1 MPIYLASIILLAL
14 LSINRSYA
22 QTYSGKVVARQT
34 GTGLRAASVVLADS
48 SKKPV
53 AFTRT
58 KADGTFSIARP
69 AGKEISLIR
78 VTMLGYEPSETAAAS
93 FSNGGSIVMDESMTG
108 LQAVEVRPKRMS
120 QSGDT
125 LTYKVSAFTHVQD
138 RSIADVI
145 ARMPGMEVTDNGTIK
160 FNGKSISTLYVE
172 NMDISGSKYALVSE
186 NVDASMVREVEVLRN
201 HQAKR
206 VLQDK
211 EYSNE
216 VAINLVLIEKAKAKW
231 TARAD
236 VGAGMATQDAPGCDM
251 LADVRLLAMMF
262 GKGRQSINVVKYNNT
277 GKNVADEL
285 RDMTGAD
292 VFSNTT
298 SRPPVSEIKTTAT
311 GIDEARVAAN
321 STTMAASNWL
331 WKTGGEGQ
339 LRTHLSFLTDNT
351 AGQQATVTTYHATD
365 AEAVLSEDYEQ
376 SVWRREWEA
385 EVRYEQNTSERYLT
399 NTLRG
404 HLDFNTGYA
413 EGSTAAG
420 ARRQRVE
427 PRSQYIA
434 DKVELTM
441 PVGGSRTLKWS
452 ATAAYNHHPT
462 RLLTAADTTQRI
474 DSDDIMAET
483 TLSLRQRIFGFW
495 TSWDATASYYGAR
508 YSDGT
513 AFLTRYSVAKGMVRP
528 SASLPIRD
536 GSISVA
542 VPLTLVSMRLD
553 GRGMT
558 TFVVQPEVS
567 LRYKLSGMSDIMA
580 AYSAAYVPQTIG
592 MVTSCPIYTSY
603 NNITTGSGELEAQW
617 RHMANVIYTVSNMS
631 YGLSGSIMAFMSHN
645 RGMTLYESHLDGI
658 IYRRE
663 ATGGHY
669 SSTMLNLSLRGSKTF
684 DWAKTTL
691 SLAAGAASYSYRMM
705 IGREALPY
713 RMTTYTTEA
722 RLSMMPTPW
731 LAVDGRTAMT
741 SSRTGQKGGGDVSA
755 VTQLS
760 HRLGVNMTSGR
771 WLLSLAGEI
780 YHDNSE
786 GSGVCSFA
794 DAGVEYRMR
803 RLGLR
808 LDITNIMGVR
818 RYERTTIMPDKT
830 LTAMTYV
837 RPREMLLT
845 ASLSL

>member
-216 VAINLVLIEKAKAKW
+216 VAINLVLVEKAKAKW

-236 VGAGMATQDAPGCDM
+236 VGAGMATQDALGCDM

-427 PRSQYIA
+427 PRS
-434 DKVELTM
+434 
-441 PVGGSRTLKWS
+441 
-452 ATAAYNHHPT
+452 
-462 RLLTAADTTQRI
+462 
-474 DSDDIMAET
+474 
-483 TLSLRQRIFGFW
+483 
-495 TSWDATASYYGAR
+495 
-508 YSDGT
+508 
-513 AFLTRYSVAKGMVRP
+513 
-528 SASLPIRD
+528 
-536 GSISVA
+536 
-542 VPLTLVSMRLD
+542 
-553 GRGMT
+553 
-558 TFVVQPEVS
+558 
-567 LRYKLSGMSDIMA
+567 
-580 AYSAAYVPQTIG
+580 
-592 MVTSCPIYTSY
+592 
-603 NNITTGSGELEAQW
+603 
-617 RHMANVIYTVSNMS
+617 
-631 YGLSGSIMAFMSHN
+631 
-645 RGMTLYESHLDGI
+645 
-658 IYRRE
+658 
-663 ATGGHY
+663 
-669 SSTMLNLSLRGSKTF
+669 
-684 DWAKTTL
+684 
-691 SLAAGAASYSYRMM
+691 
-705 IGREALPY
+705 
-713 RMTTYTTEA
+713 
-722 RLSMMPTPW
+722 
-731 LAVDGRTAMT
+731 
-741 SSRTGQKGGGDVSA
+741 
-755 VTQLS
+755 
-760 HRLGVNMTSGR
+760 
-771 WLLSLAGEI
+771 
-780 YHDNSE
+780 
-786 GSGVCSFA
+786 
-794 DAGVEYRMR
+794 
-803 RLGLR
+803 
-808 LDITNIMGVR
+808 
-818 RYERTTIMPDKT
+818 
-830 LTAMTYV
+830 
-837 RPREMLLT
+837 
-845 ASLSL
+845 